1 MLFVVYSQ
9 WQKYPENTQNL
20 NYILSFMLIQTSS
33 QYDLAV
39 SHCREIFVNKMKD
52 YGSAWRILR
61 VSSITD
67 QVYIKAQRIRSI
79 ETHGTQKVDEG
90 IRSEYIGIVNYAMI
104 ALIQLELQGKDTE
117 TELPLKKGLW

>member
-1 MLFVVYSQ
+1 
-9 WQKYPENTQNL
+9 
-20 NYILSFMLIQTSS
+20 MLIQTSS

-39 SHCREIFVNKMKD
+39 SHCRDIFVNKMKD

-79 ETHGTQKVDEG
+79 ETHGTQKVEEG

-104 ALIQLELQGKDTE
+104 ALIQLELQFKRVSWINFTSVK
-117 TELPLKKGLW
+117 LKMEFINRLSLGIIN